1 MAMRLKISVLFLW
14 MAVSLWGQNTIS
26 SEEAIK
32 GKEINNI
39 KKTEGALYADTY
51 QEITADEAE
60 LAEAQKRSMDMLKTH
75 VIEVFS
81 KRLNMTN
88 EDVREIWSTLESR
101 CKNIVVKKGDLFRV
115 FTYVMKNS
123 LGLTAPG
130 SENLEDSDPEPLVAQ
145 VEPEVEA
152 KVEVQQK
159 EQVVVQQEVLNT
171 NVVTET
177 KVETSVVAIQETK
190 VETLETSEIE
200 TEVVMPAPAT
210 IVAPEPAPVVE
221 VKVPALCQT
230 MFEKKNM
237 TELLKYLRSEKDYQH
252 LMFGNFNSMQYPEKC
267 YIVILD
273 RTSREI
279 ITILDKGESDRMNFV
294 SKQLD
299 RFNNYRGGNYSAIFV
314 QEY

>member
-1 MAMRLKISVLFLW
+1 MKTNMNRRAKLSALLIFMSF
-14 MAVSLWGQNTIS
+14 SLWGQNAITS
-26 SEEAIK
+26 SEDVIK
-32 GKEINNI
+32 GKEINQI

-51 QEITADEAE
+51 QEITADEAD

-115 FTYVMKNS
+115 FTYVLKNS

-130 SENLEDSDPEPLVAQ
+130 AENIENLDPEPLIAQ
-145 VEPEVEA
+145 VEPEVEV
-152 KVEVQQK
+152 KVEVQQE
-159 EQVVVQQEVLNT
+159 EQVVVQQEVTNA
-171 NVVTET
+171 NVVAET
-177 KVETSVVAIQETK
+177 KVETQEA
-190 VETLETSEIE
+190 SEIE
-200 TEVVMPAPAT
+200 SEVVMPAPASV
-210 IVAPEPAPVVE
+210 VAPEPAPVVE

-294 SKQLD
+294 TKQLD
-299 RFNNYRGGNYSAIFV
+299 RFNHYRGGNYSAIFV